1 MIINIALE
9 FEKLSK
15 NLYIFFINFF
25 PVLFLILKFV
35 IVFILL
41 ALGILY
47 LLSLKGIFLKRKLL
61 NLKDDDND
69 FNNLRIV
76 LGVGFIILSFGF
88 LFNYLIYFFIWL
100 FQSFDG
106 FLIIGI
112 NVIESFISEIS
123 GLDLVI
129 FNTIIEKLIALC
141 SFVAIF
147 QMILASFYFINNRIV
162 LVDSK
167 KATTLII
174 SSVIQVLL
182 FGFECLPYLL

>member
-9 FEKLSK
+9 FVKLSE
-15 NLYIFFINFF
+15 NLYIFFVSFF

-41 ALGILY
+41 VLGILY

-76 LGVGFIILSFGF
+76 LGVGFIILAFGF

-106 FLIIGI
+106 FLIVGI
-112 NVIESFISEIS
+112 NLVESFISEIL
-123 GLDLVI
+123 GLNLVI
-129 FNTIIEKLIALC
+129 FNNVIERLIALC
-141 SFVAIF
+141 SFVALF